1 MASKKNGR
9 RRAAERA
16 TAVHEARTAAGAGAD
31 GGAEAGSPAAGGDL
45 PDMNAVRMACP
56 RYQGTRTYLQMDADA
71 RHALAAYAR
80 EHRVADEALFYQL
93 YLHDLANL
101 GEDEKKRASQPGEFM
116 LVGAIVFAVAMV
128 ALQQPVPIFIAT
140 GTLVLMTI
148 LFFSG
153 VLNPFKAEQRRAK
166 RWLKKNLDVPVFEQ

>member
-1 MASKKNGR
+1 MASKKDGR
-9 RRAAERA
+9 NRAAERA
-16 TAVHEARTAAGAGAD
+16 AAVHEARSSVDRGARGAG
-31 GGAEAGSPAAGGDL
+31 GRL
-45 PDMNAVRMACP
+45 PDMDAVRMACP
-56 RYQGTRTYLQMDADA
+56 RYQGTRTYLQMGADA
-71 RHALAAYAR
+71 RRALAAYAR
-80 EHRVADEALFYQL
+80 EYRVADDALFYQL

-101 GEDEKKRASQPGEFM
+101 GEDEEKRASQPGEFM

-140 GTLVLMTI
+140 GTLVLMTV

-153 VLNPFKAEQRRAK
+153 VLNPFKVERRRAK

>member
-1 MASKKNGR
+1 MASKKDGCK
-9 RRAAERA
+9 RAAERA
-16 TAVHEARTAAGAGAD
+16 AAVHEARSSVDRGARGAG
-31 GGAEAGSPAAGGDL
+31 GRL
-45 PDMNAVRMACP
+45 PDMDAVRMACP
-56 RYQGTRTYLQMDADA
+56 RYQGTRTYLQMGADA
-71 RHALAAYAR
+71 RRALAAYAR
-80 EHRVADEALFYQL
+80 EYRVADDALFYQL

-101 GEDEKKRASQPGEFM
+101 GEDEEKRASQPGEFM

-140 GTLVLMTI
+140 GTLVLMTV

-153 VLNPFKAEQRRAK
+153 VLNPFKVEQRRAK

>member
-1 MASKKNGR
+1 MASKKDGR
-9 RRAAERA
+9 NRAAERA
-16 TAVHEARTAAGAGAD
+16 AAVHEARSSVDRGARGAG
-31 GGAEAGSPAAGGDL
+31 GRP
-45 PDMNAVRMACP
+45 PDMDAVRMACP
-56 RYQGTRTYLQMDADA
+56 RYQGTRTYLQMGADA
-71 RHALAAYAR
+71 RSALAAYAR
-80 EHRVADEALFYQL
+80 EYRVADDALFYQL

-101 GEDEKKRASQPGEFM
+101 GEDEEKRASQPGEFM

-140 GTLVLMTI
+140 GTLVLMTV

-153 VLNPFKAEQRRAK
+153 VLNPFKVEQRRAK

>member
-1 MASKKNGR
+1 MASKKDGR
-9 RRAAERA
+9 KRAAERA
-16 TAVHEARTAAGAGAD
+16 AAVHEARSSVDRGARGAG
-31 GGAEAGSPAAGGDL
+31 GRL
-45 PDMNAVRMACP
+45 PDMDAVRMACP
-56 RYQGTRTYLQMDADA
+56 RYQGTRTYLQMGADA
-71 RHALAAYAR
+71 RRALAAYAR
-80 EHRVADEALFYQL
+80 EYRVADDALFYQL

-101 GEDEKKRASQPGEFM
+101 GEDEEKRASQPGEFM

-140 GTLVLMTI
+140 GTLVLMTV

-153 VLNPFKAEQRRAK
+153 VLNPFKVERRRAK

>member
-1 MASKKNGR
+1 MASKKDGR
-9 RRAAERA
+9 NRAAERA
-16 TAVHEARTAAGAGAD
+16 AAVHEARSSVDRGARGAG
-31 GGAEAGSPAAGGDL
+31 GRL
-45 PDMNAVRMACP
+45 PDMDAVRMACP
-56 RYQGTRTYLQMDADA
+56 RYQGTRTYLQMGADA
-71 RHALAAYAR
+71 RRALAAYAR
-80 EHRVADEALFYQL
+80 EYRVADDALFYQL

-101 GEDEKKRASQPGEFM
+101 GEDEEKRASQPGEFM

-140 GTLVLMTI
+140 GTLVLMTV

-153 VLNPFKAEQRRAK
+153 VLNPFKVEQRRAK

>member
-1 MASKKNGR
+1 MASKKDGR
-9 RRAAERA
+9 NRAAERA
-16 TAVHEARTAAGAGAD
+16 AAVHEARSSVDRGARGAG
-31 GGAEAGSPAAGGDL
+31 GRL
-45 PDMNAVRMACP
+45 PDMDAVRMACP
-56 RYQGTRTYLQMDADA
+56 RYQGTRTYLQMGADA
-71 RHALAAYAR
+71 RRALAAYAR
-80 EHRVADEALFYQL
+80 EYRVADDALFYQL

-101 GEDEKKRASQPGEFM
+101 GEDEEKRASQPGEFM

-140 GTLVLMTI
+140 GTLVLMTV

>member
-1 MASKKNGR
+1 MASKKDGR
-9 RRAAERA
+9 NRAAERA
-16 TAVHEARTAAGAGAD
+16 AAVHEARSSVDRGARGAG
-31 GGAEAGSPAAGGDL
+31 GRL
-45 PDMNAVRMACP
+45 PDMDAVRMACP
-56 RYQGTRTYLQMDADA
+56 RYQGTRTYLQMGADA
-71 RHALAAYAR
+71 RRALAAYAR
-80 EHRVADEALFYQL
+80 EYRVADDALFYQL

-101 GEDEKKRASQPGEFM
+101 GEDEEKRASQPGEFM

-140 GTLVLMTI
+140 GTIVLMTV

-153 VLNPFKAEQRRAK
+153 VLNPFKVEQRRAK

>member
-1 MASKKNGR
+1 MASKKDGR
-9 RRAAERA
+9 NRAAERA
-16 TAVHEARTAAGAGAD
+16 AAVHEARSSVDRGARGAG
-31 GGAEAGSPAAGGDL
+31 GRL
-45 PDMNAVRMACP
+45 PDMDAVRMACP
-56 RYQGTRTYLQMDADA
+56 RYQGTRTYLLMGADA
-71 RHALAAYAR
+71 RRALAAYAR
-80 EHRVADEALFYQL
+80 EYRVADDALFYQL

-101 GEDEKKRASQPGEFM
+101 GEDEEKRASQPGEFM

-140 GTLVLMTI
+140 GTLVLMTV

-153 VLNPFKAEQRRAK
+153 VLNPFKVERRRAK

>member
-1 MASKKNGR
+1 MASKKDGR
-9 RRAAERA
+9 NRAAERA
-16 TAVHEARTAAGAGAD
+16 AAVHEARSSEDRGARGAG
-31 GGAEAGSPAAGGDL
+31 GRL
-45 PDMNAVRMACP
+45 PDMDAVRMACP
-56 RYQGTRTYLQMDADA
+56 RYQGTRTYLQMGADA
-71 RHALAAYAR
+71 RRALAAYAR
-80 EHRVADEALFYQL
+80 EYRVADDALFYQL

-101 GEDEKKRASQPGEFM
+101 GEDEEKRASQPGEFM

-140 GTLVLMTI
+140 GTLVLMTV

-153 VLNPFKAEQRRAK
+153 VLNPFKVEQRRAK

>member
-1 MASKKNGR
+1 MASKKDGR
-9 RRAAERA
+9 NRAAERA
-16 TAVHEARTAAGAGAD
+16 AAVHEARSSVDRGARGAG
-31 GGAEAGSPAAGGDL
+31 GRL
-45 PDMNAVRMACP
+45 PDMDAVRMACP
-56 RYQGTRTYLQMDADA
+56 RYQGTRTYLQMGADA
-71 RHALAAYAR
+71 RRALAAYAR
-80 EHRVADEALFYQL
+80 EYRVAADALFYQL

-101 GEDEKKRASQPGEFM
+101 GEDEEKRASQPGEFM

-140 GTLVLMTI
+140 GTLVLMTV

-153 VLNPFKAEQRRAK
+153 VLNPFKVEQRRAK

>member
-1 MASKKNGR
+1 MASKKDGR
-9 RRAAERA
+9 KRAAERA
-16 TAVHEARTAAGAGAD
+16 AAVHEARSSAAADAD
-31 GGAEAGSPAAGGDL
+31 GGSKTGSPAAGGDL

-56 RYQGTRTYLQMDADA
+56 RYQGTRTYLQMGADA
-71 RHALAAYAR
+71 RRALAAYAR
-80 EHRVADEALFYQL
+80 EYRVADDALFYQL
-93 YLHDLANL
+93 YLHDLTSL
-101 GEDEKKRASQPGEFM
+101 GEDEKKRANQPGEFM
-116 LVGAIVFAVAMV
+116 LVGAIVFAIAMV

-140 GTLVLMTI
+140 GTLVLMTV

>member
-1 MASKKNGR
+1 MASKKDGR
-9 RRAAERA
+9 NRAAERA
-16 TAVHEARTAAGAGAD
+16 AAVHEARSSVDRGVRGAG
-31 GGAEAGSPAAGGDL
+31 GRL
-45 PDMNAVRMACP
+45 PDMDAVRMACP
-56 RYQGTRTYLQMDADA
+56 RYQGTRTYLQMGADA
-71 RHALAAYAR
+71 RRALAAYAR
-80 EHRVADEALFYQL
+80 EYRVADDALFYQL

-101 GEDEKKRASQPGEFM
+101 GEDEEKRASQPGEFM

-140 GTLVLMTI
+140 GTIVLMTV

-153 VLNPFKAEQRRAK
+153 VLNPFKVEQRRAK

>member
-1 MASKKNGR
+1 MASKKDGR
-9 RRAAERA
+9 NRAAERA
-16 TAVHEARTAAGAGAD
+16 AAVHEARSSVDRGARGAG
-31 GGAEAGSPAAGGDL
+31 GRL

-56 RYQGTRTYLQMDADA
+56 RYQGTRTYLQMGADA
-71 RHALAAYAR
+71 RRALAAYAR
-80 EHRVADEALFYQL
+80 EYRVADDALFYQL
-93 YLHDLANL
+93 YLHDLTNL
-101 GEDEKKRASQPGEFM
+101 GEDEKKRANQPGEFM
-116 LVGAIVFAVAMV
+116 LVGAIVFAIAMV

-140 GTLVLMTI
+140 GTLVLMTV

>member
-1 MASKKNGR
+1 MASKKDGR
-9 RRAAERA
+9 NRAVERAA
-16 TAVHEARTAAGAGAD
+16 AVHEARSSVDRGARGAG
-31 GGAEAGSPAAGGDL
+31 GRL

-56 RYQGTRTYLQMDADA
+56 RYQGTRTYLQMGADA
-71 RHALAAYAR
+71 RRALAAYAR
-80 EHRVADEALFYQL
+80 EYRVADDALFYQL
-93 YLHDLANL
+93 YLHDLTNL
-101 GEDEKKRASQPGEFM
+101 GEDEKKRANQPGEFM
-116 LVGAIVFAVAMV
+116 LVGAIVFAIAMV

-140 GTLVLMTI
+140 GTLVLMTV

>member
-1 MASKKNGR
+1 MASKKDGHN
-9 RRAAERA
+9 RAAERA
-16 TAVHEARTAAGAGAD
+16 AAVHEARSSVDRGARGAG
-31 GGAEAGSPAAGGDL
+31 GRL
-45 PDMNAVRMACP
+45 PDMDAVRMACP
-56 RYQGTRTYLQMDADA
+56 RYQGTRTYLQMGADA
-71 RHALAAYAR
+71 RRALAAYAR
-80 EHRVADEALFYQL
+80 EYRVADDALFYQL

-101 GEDEKKRASQPGEFM
+101 GEDEEKRASQPGEFM

-140 GTLVLMTI
+140 GTLVLMTV

-153 VLNPFKAEQRRAK
+153 VLNPFKVEQRRAK

>member
-1 MASKKNGR
+1 MASKKDGR
-9 RRAAERA
+9 NRAAERA
-16 TAVHEARTAAGAGAD
+16 AAVHEARSSVDRGARGAG
-31 GGAEAGSPAAGGDL
+31 GRL
-45 PDMNAVRMACP
+45 PDMDAVRMACP
-56 RYQGTRTYLQMDADA
+56 RYQGTRTYLQMGADA
-71 RHALAAYAR
+71 RRALAAYAR
-80 EHRVADEALFYQL
+80 EYRVADDALFYQL

-140 GTLVLMTI
+140 GTLVLMTV

-153 VLNPFKAEQRRAK
+153 VLNPFKVEQRRAK

>member
-1 MASKKNGR
+1 MASKKDGR
-9 RRAAERA
+9 NRAAERA
-16 TAVHEARTAAGAGAD
+16 AAVHEARSSVDRGARGAG
-31 GGAEAGSPAAGGDL
+31 GRL
-45 PDMNAVRMACP
+45 PDMDAVRMACP
-56 RYQGTRTYLQMDADA
+56 RYQGTRTYLQMGADA
-71 RHALAAYAR
+71 RRALAAYAR
-80 EHRVADEALFYQL
+80 EYRVADDALFYQL

-101 GEDEKKRASQPGEFM
+101 GEDEEKRASQPGEFM

-140 GTLVLMTI
+140 GTLVLMTV

-153 VLNPFKAEQRRAK
+153 GLNPFKVEQRRAK